1 MSNRETKSTRWWLAG
16 VGLAYW
22 GVQALRA
29 RTRSLHGKVVLI
41 TGGSRGLGLILARQ
55 LAQDGCRVAICA
67 RDAQEL
73 TRAQDDIQRF
83 GIVEA
88 QTCDVTDAEQVR
100 TWIASVTERFGPPDI
115 VINNAGV
122 MLVGPVQ
129 TMGLADFQ
137 SVMETNFWGA
147 LRVIWAVLPQMRER
161 RGGQIV
167 NIASIGGPLAMPH
180 LLAYDCAKA
189 ALRSLSEGLNAEL
202 ARDGIAVTTVI
213 PGLMR
218 TGSPVHGEF
227 KGDAQREFDWFSFSA
242 MSHLSSMDAERAGQR
257 IVRAIK
263 QRESEVVLTWQA
275 KLGSVAQGVLP
286 SVVMAAFRVL
296 NQLLPAGD
304 GSLNTQAGKSLSSSL
319 PIAGIKDRLARNAAQ
334 FNEGP

>member
-1 MSNRETKSTRWWLAG
+1 
-16 VGLAYW
+16 
-22 GVQALRA
+22 
-29 RTRSLHGKVVLI
+29 
-41 TGGSRGLGLILARQ
+41 
-55 LAQDGCRVAICA
+55 VAICA
-67 RDAQEL
+67 RDPQEL
-73 TRAQDDIQRF
+73 TRAQEDIERF
-83 GIVEA
+83 GIVDA

-100 TWIASVTERFGPPDI
+100 AWITSVSERFGPADI

-122 MLVGPVQ
+122 ILVGPVQ
-129 TMGLADFQ
+129 NMSLADFE

-161 RGGQIV
+161 RSGQIV
-167 NIASIGGPLAMPH
+167 NIASIGGPLAVPH
-180 LLAYDCAKA
+180 LLPYDCAKA

-227 KGDAQREFDWFSFSA
+227 KGDTQREFDWFSVSA
-242 MSHLSSMDAERAGQR
+242 MSHLSSMDAERAGRR

-275 KLGSVAQGVLP
+275 KLGSMAQGVLP
-286 SVVMAAFRVL
+286 SVVIAAFRAI
-296 NQLLPAGD
+296 NRLLPESN
-304 GSLNTQAGKSLSSSL
+304 GSASTQAGKPLSSSL
-319 PIAGIKDRLARNAAQ
+319 PMAGIKERLARNAAQ
-334 FNEGP
+334 FNEGK